1 MGMFAPENGET
12 MCKGVSKGEG
22 LRFAAATMGVPLAST
37 ASATQSAAS
46 LAHCSPLPIA
56 MPMRWTRAASRTPSS
71 GWAWCSSPS
80 PRTARLSGKERNPSD
95 CITMEHDSYTD
106 VGGIAVMTSK
116 QNNYLRE
123 REKANAR
130 SPFSKRTPER
140 VIMCAGAV
148 YSVGMAIFF
157 ALSYFGVISSTSE
170 AARTSAQAVT
180 ALSRNSSNT
189 ALIILYAIVTA
200 GVAAVTIYMAVK
212 HMQPGPRFKWTVGW
226 MIFVMVF
233 SLFTADMVGLIAF
246 GVAFGMYMTRDW
258 QLLRAVNAAN
268 AGKRSSKR

>member
-1 MGMFAPENGET
+1 
-12 MCKGVSKGEG
+12 
-22 LRFAAATMGVPLAST
+22 
-37 ASATQSAAS
+37 
-46 LAHCSPLPIA
+46 
-56 MPMRWTRAASRTPSS
+56 
-71 GWAWCSSPS
+71 
-80 PRTARLSGKERNPSD
+80 
-95 CITMEHDSYTD
+95 MEHDSYTD

-189 ALIILYAIVTA
+189 ALIILYAVVTA

>member
-1 MGMFAPENGET
+1 
-12 MCKGVSKGEG
+12 
-22 LRFAAATMGVPLAST
+22 
-37 ASATQSAAS
+37 
-46 LAHCSPLPIA
+46 
-56 MPMRWTRAASRTPSS
+56 
-71 GWAWCSSPS
+71 
-80 PRTARLSGKERNPSD
+80 
-95 CITMEHDSYTD
+95 
-106 VGGIAVMTSK
+106 MTSK

-200 GVAAVTIYMAVK
+200 GVAAVTIYM
-212 HMQPGPRFKWTVGW
+212 
-226 MIFVMVF
+226 
-233 SLFTADMVGLIAF
+233 VGLIAF

>member
-1 MGMFAPENGET
+1 
-12 MCKGVSKGEG
+12 
-22 LRFAAATMGVPLAST
+22 
-37 ASATQSAAS
+37 
-46 LAHCSPLPIA
+46 
-56 MPMRWTRAASRTPSS
+56 
-71 GWAWCSSPS
+71 
-80 PRTARLSGKERNPSD
+80 
-95 CITMEHDSYTD
+95 
-106 VGGIAVMTSK
+106 MTSK

-189 ALIILYAIVTA
+189 ALIILYAIVT
-200 GVAAVTIYMAVK
+200 
-212 HMQPGPRFKWTVGW
+212 VGW

>member
-1 MGMFAPENGET
+1 
-12 MCKGVSKGEG
+12 
-22 LRFAAATMGVPLAST
+22 
-37 ASATQSAAS
+37 
-46 LAHCSPLPIA
+46 
-56 MPMRWTRAASRTPSS
+56 
-71 GWAWCSSPS
+71 
-80 PRTARLSGKERNPSD
+80 
-95 CITMEHDSYTD
+95 
-106 VGGIAVMTSK
+106 MTSK

-212 HMQPGPRFKWTVGW
+212 HMQPGRG
-226 MIFVMVF
+226 
-233 SLFTADMVGLIAF
+233 SNG
-246 GVAFGMYMTRDW
+246 RS
-258 QLLRAVNAAN
+258 
-268 AGKRSSKR
+268 AG

>member
-1 MGMFAPENGET
+1 M
-12 MCKGVSKGEG
+12 
-22 LRFAAATMGVPLAST
+22 
-37 ASATQSAAS
+37 
-46 LAHCSPLPIA
+46 
-56 MPMRWTRAASRTPSS
+56 
-71 GWAWCSSPS
+71 
-80 PRTARLSGKERNPSD
+80 
-95 CITMEHDSYTD
+95 
-106 VGGIAVMTSK
+106 
-116 QNNYLRE
+116 
-123 REKANAR
+123 
-130 SPFSKRTPER
+130 
-140 VIMCAGAV
+140 
-148 YSVGMAIFF
+148 
-157 ALSYFGVISSTSE
+157 ISSTSE